1 MGLSR
6 GGRFLMD
13 IEKFARQVRGG
24 PNGKALDELA
34 RSGGGEKLLAG
45 VDGEKL
51 AAAAKA
57 GDMQTLGWMLQ
68 DILATPEGRELARKV
83 QKAVQ
88 GDGR

>member
-1 MGLSR
+1 
-6 GGRFLMD
+6 MD
-13 IEKFARQVRGG
+13 LQEFARQVR
-24 PNGKALDELA
+24 
-34 RSGGGEKLLAG
+34 RGEKADALEELVRSVLRH

-57 GDMQTLGWMLQ
+57 GDMQTLGRMLQ
-68 DILATPEGRELARKV
+68 GILATPEGKELAQKV

>member
-1 MGLSR
+1 
-6 GGRFLMD
+6 MD
-13 IEKFARQVRGG
+13 LQEFARQVRRGENAG
-24 PNGKALDELA
+24 ALEELA
-34 RSGGGEKLLAG
+34 RSGQGEKVLRH

-57 GDMQTLGWMLQ
+57 GDMQTLGRMLQ

-88 GDGR
+88 CDGR

>member
-1 MGLSR
+1 
-6 GGRFLMD
+6 MD
-13 IEKFARQVRGG
+13 LQEFARQVRQGE
-24 PNGKALDELA
+24 KAGALEELA
-34 RSGGGEKLLAG
+34 RSGQGEKVLRH

-57 GDMQTLGWMLQ
+57 GDMQTLGQMLQ
-68 DILATPEGRELARKV
+68 GILATPEGRDLAQKV

>member
-1 MGLSR
+1 M
-6 GGRFLMD
+6 MD
-13 IEKFARQVRGG
+13 FEEYARRVRSG

-34 RSGGGEKLLAG
+34 RSGEGEKLLAG

-57 GDMQTLGWMLQ
+57 GDMQTLGAMINA
-68 DILATPEGRELARKV
+68 ILSTPEGQSFAREVK
-83 QKAVQ
+83 KAVQ

>member
-1 MGLSR
+1 MELEEYAR
-6 GGRFLMD
+6 AVRQGGGADAL
-13 IEKFARQVRGG
+13 EK
-24 PNGKALDELA
+24 LA
-34 RSGGGEKLLAG
+34 RSGQGEKLLQK

-57 GDMQTLGWMLQ
+57 GDMQTLGRVLQ
-68 DILATPEGRELARKV
+68 GILATPEGRELARKV